1 MTAVTDESLIVDVI
15 LGGFTIRVDDNVV
28 VKLTLLVSS
37 LVSINPH
44 RQAVVQPFVEPPFFV
59 SESGVIL
66 VPVFFCRDSQ
76 VTCVRMRH
84 VTSNKICDVGSL
96 VRLGYV

>member
-1 MTAVTDESLIVDVI
+1 MTAVTESLIVDVI

-44 RQAVVQPFVEPPFFV
+44 RQAVVQPFVEPPFLSVKVASSWCLSFLLRQ
-59 SESGVIL
+59 SGDL
-66 VPVFFCRDSQ
+66 CP
-76 VTCVRMRH
+76 H
-84 VTSNKICDVGSL
+84 APCDQQ
-96 VRLGYV
+96 